1 MTELEVVE
9 KERKKLKKG
18 NEEKQQNV
26 IQDEME
32 VPDPEAQTGGK
43 MKKVKESSN
52 ASGASGFSDC

>member
-1 MTELEVVE
+1 MVE

-32 VPDPEAQTGGK
+32 VPDPEEQTTEERTK
-43 MKKVKESSN
+43 
-52 ASGASGFSDC
+52 

>member
-1 MTELEVVE
+1 MVE